1 MAFII
6 RDGDICC
13 LDSAVVY
20 HFRWYRGAVYYYR
33 GVVYYYGVVFIRPR
47 LVLLEKCCFP
57 GCWHSSGPGRNK
69 GLVRHLVYGSFQKPY
84 PQRALSSF
92 FRLRLLLIVLCWGV
106 NANMK
111 ERGLSTW
118 YKIKLALYTPGLF
131 ATTDDHEGFT
141 LARLIDRTQE
151 VAVSRTQHLLLHYSS

>member
-1 MAFII
+1 MATFAVWTQRWFII
-6 RDGDICC
+6 LDDIEGP
-13 LDSAVVY
+13 
-20 HFRWYRGAVYYYR
+20 FTTIEGWFTIMERW
-33 GVVYYYGVVFIRPR
+33 FIRPR

-57 GCWHSSGPGRNK
+57 GCWHSSAPGRNK